1 MINSRSVQSLY
12 AMLLCA
18 RVMYV
23 LYTTSTS
30 KYSTNILQAPEAK
43 FLTLILAYTK
53 VILQLHI
60 YFEKIQFRKKT
71 PSAIVLY
78 IFALNF
84 SASSF
89 PALYVKKTFVI
100 TKLCNARNP
109 DIYGV
114 FYKDFF
120 WLYISYNYTMYTSKA
135 ADHLA
140 SIINNIKE

>member
-53 VILQLHI
+53 VILYLHI

-89 PALYVKKTFVI
+89 PALYVKKNVCYYKALQCEKPRYIWAFF
-100 TKLCNARNP
+100 TK
-109 DIYGV
+109 I
-114 FYKDFF
+114 FF
-120 WLYISYNYTMYTSKA
+120 GCI
-135 ADHLA
+135 
-140 SIINNIKE
+140 